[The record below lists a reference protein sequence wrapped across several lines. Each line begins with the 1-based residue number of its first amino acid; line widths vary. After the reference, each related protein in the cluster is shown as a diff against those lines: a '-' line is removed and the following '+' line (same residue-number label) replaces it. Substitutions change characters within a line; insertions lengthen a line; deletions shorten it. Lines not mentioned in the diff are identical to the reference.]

1 MGAVEINLIFGKFYA
16 APHKVPEHLSVCSF
30 GCLDPLKMIFIIVLI
45 QKVPALKYVICF
57 PPLEHCLHSELSSYT
72 DTEIWRMLQNSA
84 CHRGVTR
91 GKIIF

>member
-84 CHRGVTR
+84 SHRGVTR